1 MKSNVFKLLVKSIF
15 SAAILSTVNYS
26 FIYGMEDNK
35 ETYQLTD
42 EQCQIIDE
50 WNAERWG
57 HRSWHRYDEV
67 GTIINMETSEGL
79 ENNKKAFASK
89 SEFIK
94 AGLGFCGQCGYI
106 MFRPENRKASTL
118 NTTFHPWGIAWYEKY
133 DNIDEAKRTIETAIP
148 CKNCQYYNLSLT
160 DNYSGEEN
168 GLNVI
173 LYAKDK
179 YKLNKPLK

>member
-35 ETYQLTD
+35 ETYQLT
-42 EQCQIIDE
+42 EKQRQIIGE
-50 WNAERWG
+50 WNAER
-57 HRSWHRYDEV
+57 RDYLSWHKYDEV

-106 MFRPENRKASTL
+106 MSRPENRKASTL
-118 NTTFHPWGIAWYEKY
+118 NTTSHQWRIAWHEKY
-133 DNIDEAKRTIETAIP
+133 DNIDEAKQTIKTAII
-148 CKNCQYYNLSLT
+148 CQNCGYYNISLT

-168 GLNVI
+168 GLNII
-173 LYAKDK
+173 LYANDE
-179 YKLNKPLK
+179 YKLNRPLK